1 MDSLCSAYT
10 LHTHARFGSSV
21 QQTFV
26 ILIIVSALV
35 NNHSHCNVN
44 CNDLI
49 QVLFTVYSKNTKAS
63 ADIKTPP
70 MRPSF
75 TRDLF
80 RDVVIAPCVLP
91 YHFEQRPQDA
101 GSMRMNVPPRGS
113 PRPVA
118 AANALALKYKR
129 DMDELTMV

>member
-1 MDSLCSAYT
+1 MST
-10 LHTHARFGSSV
+10 VT
-21 QQTFV
+21 
-26 ILIIVSALV
+26 ILFKFYLP
-35 NNHSHCNVN
+35 
-44 CNDLI
+44 
-49 QVLFTVYSKNTKAS
+49 YKNTKAS

-70 MRPSF
+70 MRSSF

-80 RDVVIAPCVLP
+80 RDVVIAPCVLLP

-129 DMDELTMV
+129 DVDELTMV